1 LSEIELTPFELHEQE
16 FLGNPDV
23 PGLIKLY
30 EFLLDELQDHALAG
44 VLDKI
49 RPIQHRVTLIQA
61 DAPPEVLAALCRDP
75 HREVRSVVA
84 THPQITEEVC
94 FRLCE
99 DPERSVRLALRKN
112 PACHSVIRASL
123 LLRERPGEENRV
135 RALQLLEIAWQ
146 ARRAQHTPAELEEL
160 IGEWT
165 DLEPERYDEATL
177 EEIARVLAVLDAQ
190 LGKGPMPRKPR
201 RKTTKKRGKSVRS
214 PKVSGRSAKVSARV
228 SKATKKKATK
238 KSAPKKATKKSASK
252 KAAPKKTKKK
262 AKKK

>member
-1 LSEIELTPFELHEQE
+1 MEPRILPNAGGHLSEIELSPFEVHEAE

-61 DAPPEVLAALCRDP
+61 DAEPKLLAALCRDP

-112 PACHSVIRASL
+112 PACHAVIRASL
-123 LLRERPGEENRV
+123 VMRERPGDESRV
-135 RALQLLEIAWQ
+135 RYLQLLEIAWQ
-146 ARRAQHTPAELEEL
+146 ARRCKLTPDKLVEL
-160 IGEWT
+160 IEDWT
-165 DLEPERYDEATL
+165 ELQAEDISNATS
-177 EEIARVLAVLDAQ
+177 EDIARVLSVLDAQ
-190 LGKGPMPRKPR
+190 LGNGPMPRKPR
-201 RKTTKKRGKSVRS
+201 RKSKKASKSARA
-214 PKVSGRSAKVSARV
+214 PKVSARV
-228 SKATKKKATK
+228 KKAP
-238 KSAPKKATKKSASK
+238 AAK
-252 KAAPKKTKKK
+252 KAAPKKAPAKKK
-262 AKKK
+262 AKKKASKKR

>member
-1 LSEIELTPFELHEQE
+1 MSEIELTPFEVHEQE
-16 FLGNPDV
+16 FLRNPDV

-61 DAPPEVLAALCRDP
+61 DAPPKVLAALCRDP

-84 THPQITEEVC
+84 THPQITSEVC

-99 DPERSVRLALRKN
+99 DP
-112 PACHSVIRASL
+112 ACHAVIRASL

-135 RALQLLEIAWQ
+135 RSLQLLEVAWQ
-146 ARRAQHTPAELEEL
+146 ARRCKLTPAQLVEL
-160 IGEWT
+160 IGDWT
-165 DLEPERYDEATL
+165 ELEPEGYDEATL
-177 EEIARVLAVLDAQ
+177 EEIARILAVLDAK
-190 LGKGPMPRKPR
+190 LGNGAMPRKPR
-201 RKTTKKRGKSVRS
+201 RKTSKKRKSVRA
-214 PKVSGRSAKVSARV
+214 PKVSARV
-228 SKATKKKATK
+228 SKVSKSSTTKKASK
-238 KSAPKKATKKSASK
+238 KSAK
-252 KAAPKKTKKK
+252 KAAPKK

>member
-61 DAPPEVLAALCRDP
+61 DAPAEVLAALCRDP

-112 PACHSVIRASL
+112 PACHAVIRASL
-123 LLRERPGEENRV
+123 TLREKPGEANRV

-146 ARRAQHTPAELEEL
+146 ARRSKLTPAELVDL

-165 DLEPERYDEATL
+165 ELDEETYTEAAA
-177 EEIARVLAVLDAQ
+177 EDIARILAVLDAK

-201 RKTTKKRGKSVRS
+201 RKSPAKKRGKSVRA
-214 PKVSGRSAKVSARV
+214 PKASARV
-228 SKATKKKATK
+228 KKATKKPVAKKKAAKKKATKKKATK
-238 KSAPKKATKKSASK
+238 KKATKK
-252 KAAPKKTKKK
+252 KARK
-262 AKKK
+262 

>member
-1 LSEIELTPFELHEQE
+1 MSEIELTPFEVHEQE
-16 FLGNPDV
+16 FLRNPDV

-61 DAPPEVLAALCRDP
+61 DAPPKVLAALCRDP

-84 THPQITEEVC
+84 THPQITSEVC

-112 PACHSVIRASL
+112 PACHAVIRASL

-135 RALQLLEIAWQ
+135 RSLQLLEVAWQ
-146 ARRAQHTPAELEEL
+146 ARRCKLTPAQLVEL
-160 IGEWT
+160 IGDWT
-165 DLEPERYDEATL
+165 ELEPEGYDEATL
-177 EEIARVLAVLDAQ
+177 EEIARILAVLDAK
-190 LGKGPMPRKPR
+190 LGNGAMPRKPR
-201 RKTTKKRGKSVRS
+201 RKTSKKRKSVRA
-214 PKVSGRSAKVSARV
+214 PKVSARV
-228 SKATKKKATK
+228 SKVSKSSTTKKASK
-238 KSAPKKATKKSASK
+238 KSAK

-262 AKKK
+262 AKKR